1 MTVTNCLLSRAVAA
15 NIQEEF
21 LRHFQANFS
30 PPDRRVVHNLV
41 SKSQGLPISMLTS
54 EQEFL
59 DRPLTE
65 GEVAEAMSQKS
76 EWIGL
81 RSDSIPVLFYQSF
94 WSLTNNS
101 VTKAVLSLFNYT
113 SLILSLL
120 IPKVST
126 LETVNDYRPMSLW

>member
-1 MTVTNCLLSRAVAA
+1 MSRAVAA
-15 NIQEEF
+15 KIHVEF

-81 RSDSIPVLFYQSF
+81 RSDSVLVLFYQSF
-94 WSLTNNS
+94 WSLMRNS

-126 LETVNDYRPMSLW
+126 LEKLMIIGL

>member
-1 MTVTNCLLSRAVAA
+1 MAVAA
-15 NIQEEF
+15 KIQVEF

-30 PPDRRVVHNLV
+30 PPGRRVVHNLF
-41 SKSQGLPISMLTS
+41 SKSQGFPISMPTS
-54 EQEFL
+54 EQEIL

-94 WSLTNNS
+94 WSLTSNS
-101 VTKAVLSLFNYT
+101 VTKAVLSLF
-113 SLILSLL
+113 LFLFFGK
-120 IPKVST
+120 P
-126 LETVNDYRPMSLW
+126 

>member
-1 MTVTNCLLSRAVAA
+1 
-15 NIQEEF
+15 
-21 LRHFQANFS
+21 
-30 PPDRRVVHNLV
+30 
-41 SKSQGLPISMLTS
+41 MLTS
-54 EQEFL
+54 EQDIL

-65 GEVAEAMSQKS
+65 

-81 RSDSIPVLFYQSF
+81 KSDSIPVLLHQSF
-94 WSLTNNS
+94 WILTSNS

-126 LETVNDYRPMSLW
+126 LETVNDYRPMSLWQCGT